1 MTLSLREFHHLFDA
15 SREGVLV
22 VSPPRIRDANRAL
35 LDLLEY
41 THSQLTSIASVEEL
55 FAPEDRD
62 AITRVLRPRPPR
74 EHADPPL
81 TVDLLDRTGDRIA
94 VSVKV
99 VNTGSGWLLFVQ
111 RDTGEGALD
120 SVRRTADR
128 ASVRERTRELEES
141 RNRYRNL
148 VESLA
153 DGLVTLNEHGEF
165 LFVNKAFAAMLG
177 HRARSRLVARHL
189 LDFVAERDVDRVR
202 RGIKQWEDGEL
213 ARFQASLT
221 HRDGSDVPVLLSGR
235 AMPSGGAGDS
245 RGVLLLVTD
254 FAERQA
260 LTERLALARKMD
272 ALSSLAGGIAHDFNN
287 LLTGILGNASRIR
300 LSTHSPEVDGLA
312 RSVEDSA
319 ELAARLTQRLMALVR
334 GQAPHRRLLDVP
346 ELVRHT
352 LGLLGKVLPETIE
365 LVTEYEPGLD
375 PVLADESQLQQ
386 AILNLCINARDSMME
401 AGGGGRLTLVVSSG
415 SLQKPMDDGSV
426 VEEAAIVLRVSDT
439 GPGVPPKLRERVFD
453 PFFTTKGLGRGI
465 GLGLATVY
473 QLVDAHGGTIA
484 LDEAEGGGAR
494 FILCLPSRPGEE
506 AQAHSQPS
514 RTLTERRSGGGTIL
528 LAEDEDAI
536 RNLVAQALQAHG
548 YTVLAA
554 ADGAEAIELW
564 EQHSGTID
572 LLFLDVRMPRADGP
586 EVLRRA
592 REDRPQVAAVF
603 SSGFIPEE
611 TEREEIFAH
620 VLFLPKPYRVPDL
633 IETVHNALRLG
644 DSLIARTTDGI
655 QPLADTTLP
664 AIESLS
670 RAGQGLDAG
679 RTIIDQAPVTDRLTT
694 YED

>member
-1 MTLSLREFHHLFDA
+1 MTLSLREFHHLFES

-22 VSPPRIRDANRAL
+22 VAPPRVRDANPAL
-35 LDLLEY
+35 LSLLGY
-41 THSQLTSIASVEEL
+41 THKQITAFREVQHLV
-55 FAPEDRD
+55 APEDRD
-62 AITRVLRPRPPR
+62 AVARVLKPRPPR
-74 EHADPPL
+74 TQADPPL
-81 TVDLLDRTGDRIA
+81 HVDLLDRSGDHVPVTLKA
-94 VSVKV
+94 V
-99 VNTGSGWLLFVQ
+99 Q
-111 RDTGEGALD
+111 TGEGWLIFVALDTAERGVD
-120 SVRRTADR
+120 SVRRAADR
-128 ASVRERTRELEES
+128 GSVRARTRELEES

-148 VESLA
+148 VENLA

-165 LFVNKAFAAMLG
+165 LFVNKAFAGMLG
-177 HRARSRLVARHL
+177 HPARSRLVARHL
-189 LDFVAERDVDRVR
+189 LDFVVERDVERVR
-202 RGIKQWEDGEL
+202 RGLKRWEKGETT
-213 ARFQASLT
+213 RFQASLS
-221 HRDGSDVPVLLSGR
+221 HRDGSEAAVLLSGR
-235 AMPSGGAGDS
+235 ALPPGPAGEP

-260 LTERLALARKMD
+260 LSERLALARKMD

-300 LSTHSPEVDGLA
+300 LSTGDPEIDGLA

-334 GQAPHRRLLDVP
+334 GQAPHRRLLDVA

-352 LGLLGKVLPETIE
+352 LGLLGKVMPESIE
-365 LVTEYEPGLD
+365 LVTAFAPDLS

-386 AILNLCINARDSMME
+386 AILNLCINARDAMVE
-401 AGGGGRLTLVVSSG
+401 AGGDGRLTLEVRAG
-415 SLQKPMDDGSV
+415 SLQKPMDDGSM
-426 VEEAAIVLRVSDT
+426 VEESAIILRVSDT

-473 QLVDAHGGTIA
+473 QLIDAHCGTID

-494 FILCLPSRPGEE
+494 FTLRLPAQPGRE
-506 AQAHSQPS
+506 AQAHSRPS
-514 RTLTERRSGGGTIL
+514 RTPSERRSGGGTIL
-528 LAEDEDAI
+528 LAEDEAAI
-536 RNLVAQALQAHG
+536 RSLVAEALRAHG

-564 EQHSGTID
+564 RAHSGAID

-611 TEREEIFAH
+611 TEREDVFEH

-633 IETVHNALRLG
+633 IDAVSRALQLG
-644 DSLIARTTDGI
+644 DSLAGGTTGGLA
-655 QPLADTTLP
+655 PLADTTLP
-664 AIESLS
+664 GMDAFAP
-670 RAGQGLDAG
+670 AGQGMDAAG
-679 RTIIDQAPVTDRLTT
+679 TLIDQSPVTDRLPG
-694 YED
+694 YDD